1 MQNKYTGR
9 DIRTED
15 FPSALAKFFHDGNQ
29 MLIYHIPVILHKLYA
44 LADIIYRLKGYRF
57 YGCSLLFLYDGD
69 QETQNVYHRALQ
81 EISAPVHRG
90 KRSDSMDRRPSSAQS
105 GGRDERPMLRR
116 TLSDDLHAGGTSF
129 RHSRHSGGR
138 ARKRGEIN
146 IRIVDFAHTTTG
158 EDFIV
163 VPFESSRTGS
173 TSKPP
178 PSDEGKGYYADVD
191 LKTGRIRARFP
202 PHHPEQP
209 DLGFLFGLKNIALSL
224 ERIWE
229 DERARRKSL
238 AREMSSENIEQIE
251 RLSVNSRAV
260 FENLCPELNTDS
272 GWLSS

>member
-15 FPSALAKFFHDGNQ
+15 FPAALAKFFHDGEQ

-44 LADIIYRLKGYRF
+44 LAHIIYRLKGYRF

-69 QETQNVYHRALQ
+69 QETQETYRRALH
-81 EISAPVHRG
+81 ETSPPTHKRG
-90 KRSDSMDRRPSSAQS
+90 DSVDRRPSSAQ
-105 GGRDERPMLRR
+105 GRDRAEGRGTLRR
-116 TLSDDLHAGGTSF
+116 TLSDDLYAGGQS
-129 RHSRHSGGR
+129 SRQSHHSGGR

-158 EDFIV
+158 EDFVV
-163 VPFESSRTGS
+163 VPPESSNKS

-178 PSDEGKGYYADVD
+178 PDTEGGKGYYADVD
-191 LKTGRIRARFP
+191 LETGRIRARFP

-229 DERARRKSL
+229 EERARRKAL
-238 AREMSSENIEQIE
+238 ARDGDAGGVEQID
-251 RLSVNSRAV
+251 RLSMNSRA
-260 FENLCPELNTDS
+260 FFDGLCPDLTPES